1 MNLRIQTWGKTL
13 QCGEGCHTRHLLTAR
28 EDDAQSNVYQIL
40 RKGLDDLSDLCDTVE
55 EKFTEA
61 RDEFNAQNP
70 DREKS

>member
-1 MNLRIQTWGKTL
+1 VARHGV
-13 QCGEGCHTRHLLTAR
+13 ERHLLTAR
-28 EDDAQSNVYQIL
+28 KDDAQSNVYQIL

-70 DREKS
+70 DRENS